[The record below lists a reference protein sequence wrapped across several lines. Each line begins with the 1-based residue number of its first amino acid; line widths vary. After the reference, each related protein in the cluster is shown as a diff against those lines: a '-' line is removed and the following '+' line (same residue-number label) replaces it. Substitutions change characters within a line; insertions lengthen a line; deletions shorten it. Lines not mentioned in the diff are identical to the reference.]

1 MRYGLVVVLALAA
14 YGQQLPEGPGQA
26 ETEKLCKQCHEVA
39 RSVSPR
45 QDRGGWD
52 KTMTRMAAFGMKATD
67 GEYSTVVDYLVK
79 HFPPEAVEKI
89 NVNTASAI
97 QLESALSLKRSQASA
112 VIAWRK
118 ENGGFKAFEDLLK
131 VPALATAKLEEKKDR
146 IVY

>member
-39 RSVSPR
+39 RSISPR

-67 GEYSTVVDYLVK
+67 AEYTSVVDYLVK
-79 HFPPEAVEKI
+79 HFPPEALEKI
-89 NVNTASAI
+89 NVNKASAI

-112 VIAWRK
+112 LIAWRK
-118 ENGGFKAFEDLLK
+118 ENGGFKALEDLLK
-131 VPALATAKLEEKKDR
+131 VPALASVKLEDKKDR
-146 IVY
+146 IVF